1 MTGYNQAHGD
11 TNGVRMNLANEQGA
25 YDEYMRAVRVA
36 WWDEDDN
43 TWNDIDKAVAKL
55 KSYTESLQVYA
66 RGLGDDGGSEWS
78 EIRDADLS
86 SVDFAELIT
95 EELEEL
101 NVQEGRDRLAGLS

>member
-25 YDEYMRAVRVA
+25 YSKYMGAVSIA

-43 TWNDIDKAVAKL
+43 TWNDVDKAAARL
-55 KSYTESLQVYA
+55 KQDTTELQEYA
-66 RGLGDDGGSEWS
+66 RALGDDGAAWS

-86 SVDFAELIT
+86 SVDFVELIT